1 MNSPTETL
9 RALSLLKPL
18 CLSSSFLVLDLIF
31 VAFLSIPVLV
41 RARLW
46 YPALPQSFSPL
57 SAPEFESALLWQFL
71 FFLQGMHEWLHRY
84 ESTSGSSSSQ
94 CLACACSASPATL
107 QCCERMLHQGCG
119 QDYLKNLLKLILLF
133 FFFLNHFCSFCT
145 SWQTSSVRMELNEA
159 ISVWNTSSFWLLS
172 LCHKNTFTV
181 RRLCWATI
189 SVTNVSFLFHTWVS
203 LCVQM
208 LTDT

>member
-9 RALSLLKPL
+9 HALSLLKPL

-31 VAFLSIPVLV
+31 VALLSIPVLA

-71 FFLQGMHEWLHRY
+71 FLPGMHEWLHCY

-119 QDYLKNLLKLILLF
+119 QDYLKNLLKLILHF
-133 FFFLNHFCSFCT
+133 FI
-145 SWQTSSVRMELNEA
+145 
-159 ISVWNTSSFWLLS
+159 ISAHSAPHDKQVVCVWN
-172 LCHKNTFTV
+172 
-181 RRLCWATI
+181 
-189 SVTNVSFLFHTWVS
+189 
-203 LCVQM
+203 
-208 LTDT
+208 